1 MKHLNEKARK
11 KAARARISLKSFQ
24 HGVIAFAATLIV
36 GCAAGIN
43 TPDDASQTAE
53 NTTRTSP
60 DKFLPVDCLLPPQV
74 RKLGAQMTYMAARRP
89 IKTTAQDCEIRGGE
103 YVAYD
108 RANYRTA
115 LQTWLAQAKQGNAE
129 AQAYV
134 GEIYEKGLGLPAD
147 YKTAFI
153 WYSRSAEQNNSRAQ
167 INLGYLYEKGLGVP
181 RDMVK
186 ALNWYR
192 RASGIGEDHLDYSS
206 NIEVRATTLAQE
218 QTETLRQ
225 EIQRR
230 EQQVQNLTASVAD
243 MQKQLQQRENTL
255 QDAQQQLVQLNNK
268 IMQDKE
274 NTARLKELKIA
285 YAAQKKRIAQTK
297 AAVVALQSRMLRIQT
312 QATRQTGNLTTQRQM
327 LAMQDQDIAGPSIEV
342 FDPVIVITR
351 GNGPV
356 VRVPPSDTKRSIK
369 GKITAP
375 AGLKQASVNKQPL
388 SVDDEGIFQVS
399 IPVSDKTQVSILATD
414 KRDRTA
420 RFSFMMEP
428 GQHMMAQENSSS
440 RSRVRLASRGVNF
453 GRYFALVIGNNDYP
467 QFPTLETAIND
478 AKHVA
483 DVLQSDYG
491 FKTRLILDADR
502 YTILSALNDLRGQL
516 TETDNLLIYYAGHGE
531 RDPETLQG
539 YWLPVDAEQ
548 ENTANWIANSTI
560 SDLLNTLKA
569 KHVLVVADSCY
580 SGSMTRSSVARIDA
594 RLNDEHLK
602 KWLKVMAKT
611 PSRTVLTSGGVSPVL
626 DSGGGKHSV
635 FAKAFLQELK
645 KDTGIIDAYKIYLG
659 VSQQVKTEAA
669 SVGFLQRPT
678 YAPIRHTGHN
688 GGEFLFVK
696 ES

>member
-1 MKHLNEKARK
+1 MKHCNQKIQGK
-11 KAARARISLKSFQ
+11 TTYTDISLKLLR
-24 HGVIAFAATLIV
+24 HGLVAFAVILMV
-36 GCAAGIN
+36 GCVAGLN
-43 TPDDASQTAE
+43 TPDSASQITE
-53 NTTRTSP
+53 NATKTSP

-108 RANYRTA
+108 RADYRTA
-115 LQTWLAQAKQGNAE
+115 LQTWLEQAKQGNAE

-147 YKTAFI
+147 YKAAFI

-181 RDMVK
+181 RDMLK

-192 RASGIGEDHLDYSS
+192 RASGIEDDHLDYSS
-206 NIEVRATTLAQE
+206 NIEVKATTLAE
-218 QTETLRQ
+218 EKTETLRQ
-225 EIQRR
+225 EVQRR
-230 EQQVQNLTASVAD
+230 EQQVQNLTASVAG

-255 QDAQQQLVQLNNK
+255 QDAQQQLAQLNKN
-268 IMQDKE
+268 MEQDAE
-274 NTARLKELKIA
+274 NAARLKELKIA
-285 YAAQKKRIAQTK
+285 YAAQKERIVQTQ
-297 AAVVALQSRMLRIQT
+297 AAVVTLQSQMLRVQT
-312 QATRQTGNLTTQRQM
+312 QATRQTNNLTTQRQM
-327 LAMQDQDIAGPSIEV
+327 LAMQNQHIAGPSIEL
-342 FDPVIVITR
+342 FDPSIVITR
-351 GNGPV
+351 GSGPV
-356 VRVPPSDTKRSIK
+356 VRVSPDNATRPIK

-375 AGLKQASVNKQPL
+375 AGLKQASVNGQVL
-388 SVDDEGIFQVS
+388 SVDDEGIFHTN
-399 IPVSDKTQVSILATD
+399 IPVGNKTQVAILATD
-414 KRDRTA
+414 KQNRTA
-420 RFSFMMEP
+420 RFSFIMES
-428 GQHMMAQENSSS
+428 GHQMVAQGNRIS
-440 RSRVRLASRGVNF
+440 RIGTASKGVNF
-453 GRYFALVIGNNDYP
+453 GRYFALVIGNNDYL

-491 FKTRLILDADR
+491 FNTKLIINADR
-502 YTILSALNDLRGQL
+502 YAILSALNDLRGQL
-516 TETDNLLIYYAGHGE
+516 TEADNLLIYYAGHGE

-580 SGSMTRSSVARIDA
+580 SGSMTQSSVARIDA
-594 RLNDEHLK
+594 QLDDEHLK

-626 DSGGGKHSV
+626 DSGGGEHSV
-635 FAKAFLQELK
+635 FAKAFIQELK
-645 KDTGIIDAYKIYLG
+645 KDINIIDAYKIYLG

-669 SVGFLQRPT
+669 AFGFLQRPT

-696 ES
+696 EG

>member
-1 MKHLNEKARK
+1 MKHHTQKITGKTTHAG
-11 KAARARISLKSFQ
+11 ISLKLLR
-24 HGVIAFAATLIV
+24 HGLVAFAITLMA
-36 GCAAGIN
+36 GCAAGLDA
-43 TPDDASQTAE
+43 PDGASQTAE
-53 NTTRTSP
+53 NAKRTSP

-89 IKTTAQDCEIRGGE
+89 IKTTALDCEIRGGE

-108 RANYRTA
+108 RADYRTA
-115 LQTWLAQAKQGNAE
+115 LQTWLEQAKQGNAE
-129 AQAYV
+129 AQTYV

-147 YKTAFI
+147 YKTAFT
-153 WYSRSAEQNNSRAQ
+153 WYTRAAEQNYSRAQ

-181 RDMVK
+181 RDMLK

-192 RASGIGEDHLDYSS
+192 RASGIGDDHLDYSS

-230 EQQVQNLTASVAD
+230 EQQVQNLSASVAG
-243 MQKQLQQRENTL
+243 MKKQLQQRENAL
-255 QDAQQQLVQLNNK
+255 QDAQQQLTQLNNK
-268 IMQDKE
+268 ITQDTK

-285 YAAQKKRIAQTK
+285 YAAQKKRIAQTQ
-297 AAVVALQSRMLRIQT
+297 AAVRALQSRMLRVQT
-312 QATRQTGNLTTQRQM
+312 QAARQTNNLTTQRQM
-327 LAMQDQDIAGPSIEV
+327 LAMQDQETAGPSIEL

-351 GNGPV
+351 GSGPM
-356 VRVPPSDTKRSIK
+356 VRVSPDTLTRSIK
-369 GKITAP
+369 GRITAP
-375 AGLKQASVNKQPL
+375 AGLKLASVNKQPL
-388 SVDDEGIFQVS
+388 SVDDEGMFQTKV
-399 IPVSDKTQVSILATD
+399 PVGNKTQISILATD
-414 KRDRTA
+414 KRNRTA
-420 RFSFMMEP
+420 RFSFVMEP
-428 GQHMMAQENSSS
+428 ARHMAAESN
-440 RSRVRLASRGVNF
+440 RASRIGAASKGVKF

-467 QFPTLETAIND
+467 QFPTLETAVND

-483 DVLQSDYG
+483 TVLQSDYG
-491 FKTRLILDADR
+491 FKTRLIINADR
-502 YTILSALNDLRGQL
+502 YAILSALNDLREQL

-531 RDPETLQG
+531 RDPKTLQG

-580 SGSMTRSSVARIDA
+580 SGSMTQSSVARIDA
-594 RLNDEHLK
+594 QLDDKHLK

-659 VSQQVKTEAA
+659 VSQQVKTDAA
-669 SVGFLQRPT
+669 SIGFLQRPT

-696 ES
+696 QG

>member
-1 MKHLNEKARK
+1 MKYCNRK
-11 KAARARISLKSFQ
+11 MCGKITHTDISLKLLR
-24 HGVIAFAATLIV
+24 HGLVAFAVTLMV
-36 GCAAGIN
+36 GCAAGLN
-43 TPDDASQTAE
+43 TPDGASQITE
-53 NTTRTSP
+53 NATKTSP

-108 RANYRTA
+108 RADYRTA
-115 LQTWLAQAKQGNAE
+115 LQTWLEQAKQGDAE

-147 YKTAFI
+147 YKTAFT

-181 RDMVK
+181 RDMLK

-192 RASGIGEDHLDYSS
+192 RASGIEEDHLDYSS
-206 NIEVRATTLAQE
+206 NIEVKATTLAQE
-218 QTETLRQ
+218 KTKTLRQ

-230 EQQVQNLTASVAD
+230 EQQVQNLSASVAD

-255 QDAQQQLVQLNNK
+255 QDAQQQLSQLNNK
-268 IMQDKE
+268 ITQDTE

-285 YAAQKKRIAQTK
+285 YAAQKERIAQTR
-297 AAVVALQSRMLRIQT
+297 ATVIALQSQMLQVQT
-312 QATRQTGNLTTQRQM
+312 QATRQTNNLATQRQL
-327 LAMQDQDIAGPSIEV
+327 LAMQDQDIAGPSIEL
-342 FDPVIVITR
+342 FDPVIVLTR
-351 GNGPV
+351 GSGPV
-356 VRVPPSDTKRSIK
+356 VRVSPDNATRPIK
-369 GKITAP
+369 GRITAP
-375 AGLKQASVNKQPL
+375 AGLKQATVNEQPL
-388 SVDDEGIFQVS
+388 SVSDKGVFQTS
-399 IPVSDKTQVSILATD
+399 IPVGNKTRVSILATD
-414 KRDRTA
+414 KQNRTA
-420 RFSFMMEP
+420 RFSFVMEP
-428 GQHMMAQENSSS
+428 ARRMVAQNNRTS
-440 RSRVRLASRGVNF
+440 RINTAAKGINF
-453 GRYFALVIGNNDYP
+453 GRYFALVIGNNDYS
-467 QFPTLETAIND
+467 QFPTLETAVND
-478 AKHVA
+478 ATHVA
-483 DVLQSDYG
+483 DVLQSNYG
-491 FKTRLILDADR
+491 FETRLIVNADR
-502 YTILSALNDLRGQL
+502 YAILSALNDLRGQL
-516 TETDNLLIYYAGHGE
+516 TAADNLLIYYAGHGE

-580 SGSMTRSSVARIDA
+580 SGSMTQSSVARIDA
-594 RLNDEHLK
+594 QLDDKHLK

-626 DSGGGKHSV
+626 DSGGGEHSV

-645 KDTGIIDAYKIYLG
+645 KDTGIIDAYKVYLG

-669 SVGFLQRPT
+669 SIGFLQRPT

-696 ES
+696 QG

>member
-1 MKHLNEKARK
+1 MKHCNQKIRGKTTYAG
-11 KAARARISLKSFQ
+11 ISLKLLR
-24 HGVIAFAATLIV
+24 HGLVAFAVTLMV
-36 GCAAGIN
+36 GCVAGLN
-43 TPDDASQTAE
+43 TSDGVSQITE
-53 NTTRTSP
+53 NATKTSP

-74 RKLGAQMTYMAARRP
+74 RKLGAQMTYLAARRP

-108 RANYRTA
+108 RADYRTA
-115 LQTWLAQAKQGNAE
+115 LQTWLEQAKQGNAE

-147 YKTAFI
+147 YKAAFI
-153 WYSRSAEQNNSRAQ
+153 WYSRAAEQNNSRAQ

-181 RDMVK
+181 RDMLK

-192 RASGIGEDHLDYSS
+192 RASGIEDDHLDYSS
-206 NIEVRATTLAQE
+206 NIEVKATTLAQE
-218 QTETLRQ
+218 KTETLRQ
-225 EIQRR
+225 EVQRR

-243 MQKQLQQRENTL
+243 MQKQLQQRESTL
-255 QDAQQQLVQLNNK
+255 QDAQQQLVQLNKN
-268 IMQDKE
+268 MEQDTE
-274 NTARLKELKIA
+274 NTTRLKELKIA
-285 YAAQKKRIAQTK
+285 YAAQKERIAQTR
-297 AAVVALQSRMLRIQT
+297 ATVVALQSQVLRIQT
-312 QATRQTGNLTTQRQM
+312 QATRQTNNLATQRQL
-327 LAMQDQDIAGPSIEV
+327 LAMQSQDIAGPSIEL
-342 FDPVIVITR
+342 FDPVIVLTR
-351 GNGPV
+351 GSGPV
-356 VRVPPSDTKRSIK
+356 VRVSPGNPSRPIK
-369 GKITAP
+369 GRITAP

-388 SVDDEGIFQVS
+388 SVSDKGVFQTS
-399 IPVSDKTQVSILATD
+399 IPVGSKTRVSILATD
-414 KRDRTA
+414 KQNRTA

-428 GQHMMAQENSSS
+428 VRREVVQNNRTS
-440 RSRVRLASRGVNF
+440 RISAVSKGVNF

-467 QFPTLETAIND
+467 QFPTLETAVND

-483 DVLQSDYG
+483 DVLQSNYG
-491 FKTRLILDADR
+491 FETRLIINADR
-502 YTILSALNDLRGQL
+502 YAILSALNDLRGQL

-580 SGSMTRSSVARIDA
+580 SGSMTQSSVARIDA
-594 RLNDEHLK
+594 QLDDKHLK

-626 DSGGGKHSV
+626 DSGGGEHSV

-645 KDTGIIDAYKIYLG
+645 KDTGIIDAYKVYLG

-669 SVGFLQRPT
+669 SIGFLQRPT

-696 ES
+696 QG

>member
-1 MKHLNEKARK
+1 MKHCNQKIRGKTGYAG
-11 KAARARISLKSFQ
+11 ISLKLLQ
-24 HGVIAFAATLIV
+24 HGLVAFAVTLMV
-36 GCAAGIN
+36 GCAAGLN
-43 TPDDASQTAE
+43 TPDGASQITE
-53 NTTRTSP
+53 NATKTSP

-108 RANYRTA
+108 RADYRTA
-115 LQTWLAQAKQGNAE
+115 LQTWLEQAKQGNAE

-147 YKTAFI
+147 YKAAFV
-153 WYSRSAEQNNSRAQ
+153 WYSRAAEQNNSRAQ

-181 RDMVK
+181 RDMLK

-192 RASGIGEDHLDYSS
+192 RASGIEDDHLDYSS
-206 NIEVRATTLAQE
+206 NIEVKATTLAQE
-218 QTETLRQ
+218 KTETLRQ
-225 EIQRR
+225 EVQRR
-230 EQQVQNLTASVAD
+230 EQQVQNLTASVTD

-255 QDAQQQLVQLNNK
+255 QDAQQQLAQLNKN
-268 IMQDKE
+268 MEQDTE
-274 NTARLKELKIA
+274 NAARLKELKIA
-285 YAAQKKRIAQTK
+285 YAAQKERIAQTQ
-297 AAVVALQSRMLRIQT
+297 AAVVTLQSQMLRVQT
-312 QATRQTGNLTTQRQM
+312 QATRQTNNLTTQRQM
-327 LAMQDQDIAGPSIEV
+327 LAMQDQDIAGPSIEL
-342 FDPVIVITR
+342 FDPSIVITR
-351 GNGPV
+351 GSGPV
-356 VRVPPSDTKRSIK
+356 VRVSPDSTTRPIK

-375 AGLKQASVNKQPL
+375 AGLKRASVNGQPL
-388 SVDDEGIFQVS
+388 SVNDEGIFQTSV
-399 IPVSDKTQVSILATD
+399 PVGNKTQVAILATD
-414 KRDRTA
+414 KRNRTA
-420 RFSFMMEP
+420 RFSFIMEP
-428 GQHMMAQENSSS
+428 GRHIVAQGNRIS
-440 RSRVRLASRGVNF
+440 RIGKASKGVNF

-467 QFPTLETAIND
+467 QFPTLETAVND

-491 FKTRLILDADR
+491 FNTKLIINADR
-502 YTILSALNDLRGQL
+502 YAILSALNDLRAQL

-560 SDLLNTLKA
+560 SGLLNTLKA

-580 SGSMTRSSVARIDA
+580 SGSMTQSSVARIDA
-594 RLNDEHLK
+594 QLDNEHLK

-626 DSGGGKHSV
+626 DSGGGEHSV

-696 ES
+696 EG